1 VFNKPMT
8 EAERD
13 EMRATIEAAV
23 NAARERLAAERREQ
37 IARLLKTLETTQ
49 ALVRSGA
56 PKAQILEGLTLVG
69 VGLELLAEG

>member
-1 VFNKPMT
+1 MT

-13 EMRATIEAAV
+13 EMRATIETAV
-23 NAARERLAAERREQ
+23 NSAREHLGAGRREQ

-56 PKAQILEGLTLVG
+56 PRAQVLEGLALVG
-69 VGLELLAEG
+69 MGLEQLA